1 MTIGIRMKELRI
13 KKEINQTS
21 LAKLAGTS
29 SQMISL
35 IEADKNKPTLQL
47 LTKLSEIFGVSTD
60 YLLTGKEGTGEI
72 SPEERE
78 VLEIMREDKAFKK
91 AVTQAAEFKKK
102 AINYLGSYP
111 HHQAHAA

>member
-35 IEADKNKPTLQL
+35 IESDKNKPTLQL
-47 LTKLSEIFGVSTD
+47 LTKLSEIFGVTAD
-60 YLLTGKEGTGEI
+60 YLLTGKEGTNEI
-72 SPEERE
+72 SKEEQE
-78 VLEIMREDKAFKK
+78 VIEAMREDSAFKE
-91 AVTQAAEFKKK
+91 AATQAVKVKKK
-102 AINYLGSYP
+102 AINYLGGYT
-111 HHQAHAA
+111 HNHAHAA